1 MAGSSNFLIFDESKT
16 NVMSDADYQS
26 ASQRQNGVLPGVA
39 DPALHNKIYRQA
51 SIMAYAIA
59 AVMAERGET
68 VNDAN
73 PSGIVSAVRRAFAYS
88 VNGDKPDQSGAIQTG
103 KPIDAWPV
111 GSIYISAVNTD
122 PASMLGGGTWQ
133 RIKGTFL
140 LAADDS
146 AYRLGDSY
154 GSMTKTLTE
163 SNMPKHSHS
172 NTVSSVVSHSHT
184 ISVTNGG
191 AHTHTASAASSG
203 THAHA
208 VSGRTSEAGAHSH
221 GRGSL
226 NITGWF
232 GIDDRSDFAGS
243 GGAFYRGSYHG
254 ACGSDGSGSG
264 WIINFDA
271 NRCSDWVNGATSQAN
286 DHFHS
291 VNITSAAAGSHG
303 HTITVANGGS
313 HEHTASASSAGAH
326 SHTVTINDSGNGTEF
341 DVIPKSLAVY
351 VWRRTA

>member
-1 MAGSSNFLIFDESKT
+1 MAGNSNFLIFDESKT

-68 VNDAN
+68 VNDSD

-103 KPIDAWPV
+103 KPIDAWPI
-111 GSIYISAVNTD
+111 GSIYISAVNTN

-172 NTVSSVVSHSHT
+172 STVSSVVAHSHT

-203 THAHA
+203 AHTHS
-208 VSGRTSEAGAHSH
+208 VSGNTEGAGSHSH
-221 GRGSL
+221 GRGTM
-226 NITGWF
+226 NITGKF
-232 GIDDRSDFAGS
+232 GVDDRGTWAGVD
-243 GGAFYRGSYHG
+243 GAFTRGSAADCG
-254 ACGSDGSGSG
+254 AEGSDYGYV
-264 WIINFDA
+264 INFDA
-271 NRCSDWVNGATSQAN
+271 SRSWTGATSEASA
-286 DHFHS
+286 HKHS
-291 VNITSAAAGSHG
+291 VNLTAASGGSHAHTITVSNGGSHG
-303 HTITVANGGS
+303 HT
-313 HEHTASASSAGAH
+313 ASATSAGAH
-326 SHTVTINDSGNGTEF
+326 SHTVTIGESGSGTEF

>member
-26 ASQRQNGVLPGVA
+26 ASQRQSGVIPGVA

-51 SIMAYAIA
+51 SVMAYAIA
-59 AVMAERGET
+59 TVMAERGET

-103 KPIDAWPV
+103 KPIDAWPI

-172 NTVSSVVSHSHT
+172 NTVSSVVAHSHT

-191 AHTHTASAASSG
+191 EHTHTASAASSG
-203 THAHA
+203 AHTHSA
-208 VSGRTSEAGAHSH
+208 SGNTGGAGSHSH
-221 GRGSL
+221 GRGSM

-232 GIDDRSDFAGS
+232 GAYNYNAA
-243 GGAFYRGSYHG
+243 GGAFYGR
-254 ACGSDGSGSG
+254 SDLSENIKGGGWSSSGLG
-264 WIINFDA
+264 FDA
-271 NRCSDWVNGATSQAN
+271 SRSWTGATSEASN
-286 DHFHS
+286 HTHS
-291 VNITSAAAGSHG
+291 VSLTTASGGSHAHTITVSNGGSHG
-303 HTITVANGGS
+303 HT
-313 HEHTASASSAGAH
+313 ASATSAGAH
-326 SHTVTINDSGNGTEF
+326 SHTVTIGDSGSGTEF
-341 DVIPKSLAVY
+341 DVMPKSLAVY